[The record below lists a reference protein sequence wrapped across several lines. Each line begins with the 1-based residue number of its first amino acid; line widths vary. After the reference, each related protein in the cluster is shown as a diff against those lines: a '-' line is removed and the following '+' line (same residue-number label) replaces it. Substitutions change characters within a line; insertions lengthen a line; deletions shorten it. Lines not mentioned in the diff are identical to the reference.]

1 MPTIKAEVS
10 INVNV
15 EFPVYLRYNSSEDP
29 ESITFGEDYYEYWKI
44 ESEWKIT
51 ILQEDQTTM
60 SVVTYRDEEFNAFYE
75 RVTNEMIKQE
85 DGWEIVEENV
95 YDEAFNRLID
105 KVTNA

>member
-1 MPTIKAEVS
+1 MPRIKIEIS
-10 INVNV
+10 KNIKI
-15 EFPVYLRYNSSEDP
+15 EFPLYLRYRSSED
-29 ESITFGEDYYEYWKI
+29 EENIVFGEDYTEYWKI

-51 ILQEDQTTM
+51 ILQEDETTM
-60 SVVTYRDEEFNAFYE
+60 SVVTYRDEGFNAFYE
-75 RVTNEMIKQE
+75 RVTNEMLKQE